1 MQLNQRRPPKA
12 KESLKTKDRTRAKA
26 NPKVRIGGLVEMT
39 GGGTANLQSGRA
51 AANSLAG
58 DGDE

>member
-1 MQLNQRRPPKA
+1 MQLNPRRPPKV
-12 KESLKTKDRTRAKA
+12 KGSLRTRAKA
-26 NPKVRIGGLVEMT
+26 NPEVRNGGLVEMI
-39 GGGTANLQSGRA
+39 GGGTANLHSGRA